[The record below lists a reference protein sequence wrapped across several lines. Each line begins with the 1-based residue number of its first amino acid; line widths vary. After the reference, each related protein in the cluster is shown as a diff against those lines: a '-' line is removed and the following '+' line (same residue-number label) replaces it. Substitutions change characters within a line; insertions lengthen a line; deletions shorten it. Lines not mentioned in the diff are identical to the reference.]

1 MDMALPEI
9 RLLQAAIAVAKE
21 LNFSRAADRLHIGQS
36 TLSKQVYELENQL
49 GFRLFDRDHQT
60 VALTDAG
67 RAFVEEAREAVLH
80 TERAVVAATAVFNGA
95 DEILNLGKSAYTD
108 LFLVSTLLSIR
119 LPLFPGMRI
128 KQWSNFSNELARQVI
143 SGDLDAAVT
152 TGVPETP
159 KLSLLRMAD
168 NPFYIAMSVSD
179 ALTEHRELLLEH
191 MQNRNLI
198 LLSRH
203 ANSYLY
209 DMILFVASSK
219 DVRPKDIFH
228 VMSPEEVSELI
239 LEHEALAFLPR
250 SAAWRIS
257 RDGITMRPLSEPRL
271 RLVTNLAVRSDT
283 KSRLVKEFVRAT
295 SRKMDSL
302 ALKLQGRI
310 PLTGS

>member
-1 MDMALPEI
+1 M
-9 RLLQAAIAVAKE
+9 
-21 LNFSRAADRLHIGQS
+21 
-36 TLSKQVYELENQL
+36 
-49 GFRLFDRDHQT
+49 
-60 VALTDAG
+60 
-67 RAFVEEAREAVLH
+67 
-80 TERAVVAATAVFNGA
+80 FNGA
-95 DEILNLGKSAYTD
+95 DEILNLGRSAYTD
-108 LFLVSTLLSIR
+108 PFLVSTLLSIR

-168 NPFYIAMSVSD
+168 NPFYIAMSASD
-179 ALTEHRELLLEH
+179 ALTEHRELLLEQ

-302 ALKLQGRI
+302 ALKLQGRL
-310 PLTGS
+310 PLTAHKIATPRAPQQP

>member
-1 MDMALPEI
+1 MALPEI
-9 RLLQAAIAVAKE
+9 RLLQAAIAVARD

-36 TLSKQVYELENQL
+36 TLSKQIYELESQL
-49 GFRLFDRDHQT
+49 GFRLFDRNHQT
-60 VALTDAG
+60 VAITDAG
-67 RAFVEEAREAVLH
+67 RAFVEEASEAVSH
-80 TERAVVAATAVFNGA
+80 AERAVAAATAVFNGA
-95 DEILNLGKSAYTD
+95 DEILNLGKSSYTD
-108 LFLVSTLLSIR
+108 PFLVSTLLSIR

-143 SGDLDAAVT
+143 SGDLDVAVT
-152 TGVPETP
+152 TGIPETP
-159 KLSLLRMAD
+159 KLSLLRLVD
-168 NPFYIAMSVSD
+168 NPFYIALAMD
-179 ALTEHRELLLEH
+179 DPLARHREILLEH
-191 MQNRNLI
+191 MRDRNWV

-209 DMILFVASSK
+209 DMILLVGSGK
-219 DVRPKDIFH
+219 DIRPRDIFH

-239 LEHEALAFLPR
+239 QEHQALAFLPR
-250 SAAWRIS
+250 AAAWRIS
-257 RDGITMRPLSEPRL
+257 RDGITTRPLAEPQL

-302 ALKLQGRI
+302 ALKPQGRL

>member
-1 MDMALPEI
+1 MALPEI
-9 RLLQAAIAVAKE
+9 RLLQAAIAVARD

-36 TLSKQVYELENQL
+36 TLSKQIYELESQL
-49 GFRLFDRDHQT
+49 GFRLFDRNHQT
-60 VALTDAG
+60 VAVTDAG

-80 TERAVVAATAVFNGA
+80 AERAVAVATAVFNGA
-95 DEILNLGKSAYTD
+95 DEILNLGKSSYTD
-108 LFLVSTLLSIR
+108 PFLVSTLLSIR

-128 KQWSNFSNELARQVI
+128 KQSSNYSNELARQVI

-152 TGVPETP
+152 TGIPETP
-159 KLSLLRMAD
+159 KLSLLRLAD
-168 NPFYIAMSVSD
+168 NPFYIA
-179 ALTEHRELLLEH
+179 LETEDPLARYREILLEQ
-191 MQNRNLI
+191 MQDRNWV

-209 DMILFVASSK
+209 DTILFVGSGK
-219 DVRPKDIFH
+219 NVRPRDIFQ

-239 LEHEALAFLPR
+239 LEDQALAFLPR
-250 SAAWRIS
+250 AAAWRIS
-257 RDGITMRPLSEPRL
+257 RDGITMRPLLDPQL

-295 SRKMDSL
+295 SRKMDGLTHKSQVRL
-302 ALKLQGRI
+302 